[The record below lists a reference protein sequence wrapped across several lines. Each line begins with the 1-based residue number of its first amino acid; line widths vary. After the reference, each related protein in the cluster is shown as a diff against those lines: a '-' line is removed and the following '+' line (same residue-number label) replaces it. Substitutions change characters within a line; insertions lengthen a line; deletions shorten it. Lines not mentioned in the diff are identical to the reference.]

1 MPDRHRISLPD
12 AVAMVQQARKSA
24 PTMVNGWN
32 IDAGIIREI
41 LAQPGAAGLR
51 AYMASTAEGV
61 ATLVYLAVDQNG
73 KDMAD
78 GTIAEYVIPCPPFCD
93 PDSPFSNP

>member
-1 MPDRHRISLPD
+1 MSDRHRISLPD
-12 AVAMVQQARKSA
+12 AIAMVQQARKSA

-32 IDAGIIREI
+32 IDASIIREI
-41 LAQPGAAGLR
+41 LAQPGAEGLR

-61 ATLVYLAVDQNG
+61 ATLVYLAVDKDG

-78 GTIAEYVIPCPPFCD
+78 GVIADYSIPCPPSCD
-93 PDSPFSNP
+93 ADSPFSKP